1 MEAGRTLVDTLN
13 KSNSPVY
20 TDNEILDGL
29 AKLSVLKKLQ
39 ESDRPLE
46 DATAQMLVMGQG
58 PRAFSY
64 LVPEL
69 TAAGRVSNAI
79 RDNNIHRLHGLPSK
93 ADLTGSLADSAIRD
107 KQLWRLTGN
116 GLKANGWSEK
126 FNEGS
131 K

>member
-29 AKLSVLKKLQ
+29 AKSAALKKLQ

-79 RDNNIHRLHGLPSK
+79 RDSNINRLHGLPSK

>member
-79 RDNNIHRLHGLPSK
+79 RDSNINRLHGLPSK